1 MNKNDPNNET
11 KEPTATMNI
20 ITFISEMVC
29 VKPAVSEQ
37 QGRALSPTL
46 FSSPVCP
53 QLKFYPITAN
63 ANVLSLKINRD
74 ALLLADSGKRASPFN
89 FCL

>member
-29 VKPAVSEQ
+29 VKPTVSEK
-37 QGRALSPTL
+37 QGKALSPTL
-46 FSSPVCP
+46 FSMPMCP
-53 QLKFYPITAN
+53 QLKFYPTITAN
-63 ANVLSLKINRD
+63 ANIRSLKINRD
-74 ALLLADSGKRASPFN
+74 APLLADSGKLLN
-89 FCL
+89 F